1 MNEQIEITA
10 DIRHDVR
17 GKLAR
22 LAQDPSVADAILAP
36 DCVFDLAWP
45 LNRIE
50 GRGAVADRFYGA
62 LHRAFRGVHRR
73 DLMFIGGQNIRAEG
87 GYWVASV
94 THYVGTLRDTL
105 FGLEPTGHLAF
116 FRAGEFYRIE
126 DGLIAE
132 AKIIFD
138 LPDLMLQAGRFPLGR
153 SGTEIT
159 FPAPATQ
166 DGLCP
171 VTGDGDTSIDIINR
185 MIAGLHVFDPD
196 TMESEGQTGAD
207 GVWADDM
214 MWYGPAGI
222 GSNYEWAG
230 FVQDHRLPFLRAFP
244 DRKGGNHYCRFG
256 DGHYAA
262 ISGWPSMTMTFGGDY
277 LGHTA
282 TGQAMTLR
290 VMDFYR
296 TDGRQIKENWV
307 CLDYGDLFHQLG
319 RDLIAESNAIA

>member
-1 MNEQIEITA
+1 MNDQSEITA
-10 DIRHDVR
+10 DLRQDVR
-17 GKLAR
+17 EKLAA
-22 LAQDPSVADAILAP
+22 LARDANAAETILAE
-36 DCVFDLAWP
+36 DCVFDIAWP
-45 LNRIE
+45 LNRVE
-50 GRGAVADRFYGA
+50 GRDEVAHRFYRA
-62 LHRAFRGVHRR
+62 LQHALRGVHRR
-73 DLMFIGGQNIRAEG
+73 DLLFMGGQNIREQG

-94 THYVGTLRDTL
+94 THYVGTFREAL
-105 FGLEPTGHLAF
+105 FGLEPSGHLAF

-126 DGLIAE
+126 EGMITE

-171 VTGDGDTSIDIINR
+171 IAGDGAASIEIINR
-185 MIAGLHVFDPD
+185 MIAGLHVYDPK
-196 TMESEGQTGAD
+196 TMESADQTGEN
-207 GVWADDM
+207 GTWADDM

-222 GSNYEWAG
+222 GSNYEWSG

-256 DGHYAA
+256 DGNYAA

-277 LGHTA
+277 LGQPA
-282 TGQAMTLR
+282 THQALTLR

-307 CLDYGDLFHQLG
+307 CLDYGDLFHQIG
-319 RDLIAESNAIA
+319 RDLIAEANALG